1 MCHICNIEYV
11 EYVCLYI
18 YIYIYIFIQNLYK
31 KIYSQSQLSTKIRNI
46 RD

>member
-1 MCHICNIEYV
+1 MFVHIYI
-11 EYVCLYI
+11 YI
-18 YIYIYIFIQNLYK
+18 YIYIYIFIQNVYK